1 MPAPALP
8 AADTQSHALV
18 RARAD
23 ARGPAAAGPWHL
35 HSDPGLAQVEET
47 VRALLEP
54 HLGARL
60 LPAAVD
66 EPATGRQPDP
76 VGEPATGGEPDPVGE
91 PATGGGPGPVLRLT
105 LGEAPPPP
113 RRAVGVAPDGTPVP
127 VDESYGLTIGP
138 DGITCRARTAA
149 GVFRAAT
156 TALQLIALAGPDGE
170 LEPRQLSD
178 APHYAWRGLL
188 VDPARCF
195 IDPDDLRRIIDLA
208 ALYKVNV
215 LHLHLTDNE
224 GWRIEAPS
232 VPSLTASHR
241 SGKGALYS
249 AEEYAA
255 LQEYA
260 ARRYITVVPEINL
273 PGHCAALRAA
283 VPDLP
288 DAPAPEGVAGRFPYV
303 PPLDLADRRTRTVV
317 GQVLADVCAMTAGP
331 FVHIGG
337 DEAVGIT
344 DESFAVAVRELRALV
359 RGFGKRP
366 VGWQETARA
375 GVTEQDLAQYW
386 VDPEMMDLPATA
398 EDLAGRPDLLA
409 AGFTPELVA
418 AMRRFFAPSA
428 DDLERV
434 LAGGG
439 RVILSPQSHLYLDRG
454 YAAAVAPAERAAD
467 AARLGF
473 PSYLPRDVR
482 HTAGWDPAAYG
493 LPADRIA
500 GVEATLFGEVL
511 QGIDDLSTMLLPR
524 LASVAETAWS
534 GRPATW
540 ETHRAALARH
550 GRLWQQR
557 RLAYFPATDVPWL

>member
-1 MPAPALP
+1 MNAVIPAPALP
-8 AADTQSHALV
+8 ATHVHA
-18 RARAD
+18 A

-35 HSDPGLAQVEET
+35 RSDPGLARTEET
-47 VRALLEP
+47 IRALLEP
-54 HLGARL
+54 HLGIRL
-60 LPAAVD
+60 LPATSD
-66 EPATGRQPDP
+66 D
-76 VGEPATGGEPDPVGE
+76 
-91 PATGGGPGPVLRLT
+91 PGPVLRLT
-105 LGEAPPPP
+105 LGEMPPSP
-113 RRAVGVAPDGTPVP
+113 RRTTGVAPGGTPVP

-138 DGITCRARTAA
+138 DGITCRARTDV
-149 GVFRAAT
+149 GVFRAAI
-156 TALQLIALAGPDGE
+156 TALQLIALADPEGE

-195 IDPDDLRRIIDLA
+195 IDPADLRRIIDLA

-224 GWRIEAPS
+224 GWRIETPS
-232 VPSLTASHR
+232 TPALAARDR
-241 SGKGALYS
+241 SGMGAFYS

-260 ARRYITVVPEINL
+260 ARRHITVVPEINL

-283 VPDLP
+283 VPGLP

-303 PPLDLADRRTRTVV
+303 PPLDLADPRTRTLVRE
-317 GQVLADVCAMTAGP
+317 VLADVCAMTTGP

-366 VGWQETARA
+366 IGWQETARA
-375 GVTEQDLAQYW
+375 GVREQDLAQYW

-398 EDLAGRPDLLA
+398 DDLAERPDLLA

-428 DDLERV
+428 DDLQRV

-439 RVILSPQSHLYLDRG
+439 RVILSPQSHLYLDRR
-454 YAAAVAPAERAAD
+454 YAAAVVPPERAAD

-473 PSYLPRDVR
+473 PSYRPRDVR
-482 HTAGWDPAAYG
+482 HTAVWDPAG
-493 LPADRIA
+493 HGIPDDRIA
-500 GVEATLFGEVL
+500 GVEATVFGESL
-511 QGIDDLSTMLLPR
+511 RSIDDLTTMLLPR

-534 GRPATW
+534 GRPAAW
-540 ETHRAALARH
+540 DAHRATLARH
-550 GRLWQQR
+550 GRLWRQR